1 MIRSDFDPSNPD
13 RAQERSAFLPAP
25 AGSISH
31 MPPSAVDG
39 KFEEEPDAKVPLIG
53 DPDVQPLNPGDA
65 AKLTTAA
72 SEAIHRMPSSAIEV
86 TVESEGRLLLV
97 RMKGTIHAEDY
108 RHFVP
113 IVEKAVQQY
122 GKIRMLV
129 QMHDFHGWDASALW
143 ADVKFDAKHFN
154 DIERLAIVGET
165 AWEKWMAV
173 VCEPFTTATIR
184 YFPCEQATEAR
195 TWITAI

>member
-1 MIRSDFDPSNPD
+1 
-13 RAQERSAFLPAP
+13 
-25 AGSISH
+25 
-31 MPPSAVDG
+31 V
-39 KFEEEPDAKVPLIG
+39 
-53 DPDVQPLNPGDA
+53 
-65 AKLTTAA
+65 TA
-72 SEAIHRMPSSAIEV
+72 EN
-86 TVESEGRLLLV
+86 EGRLLLV

-129 QMHDFHGWDASALW
+129 QMHDFDGWDAGALW

-165 AWEKWMAV
+165 AWEKWMTV
-173 VCEPFTTATIR
+173 ICKPFTTATIR
-184 YFPCEQATEAR
+184 YFPCEQAAEAR
-195 TWITAI
+195 TWITSI